1 MLQEAL
7 ALLMVVMLGSS
18 MEVFLEKVASN
29 LALMF
34 LRIPPGRNLEGGRV
48 RLMVAFEEEGRA

>member
-7 ALLMVVMLGSS
+7 ALLMVAMLGSS

-29 LALMF
+29 LTLMF
-34 LRIPPGRNLEGGRV
+34 HQAGIWREGG
-48 RLMVAFEEEGRA
+48 